1 MLAGQDRGM
10 GGLLRFP
17 EQSSKERT
25 SARQETHGLLNRK
38 TVFRNF
44 KLLLMK
50 SGGLGGGDEYLSRL
64 GGGSMSRGAVGDVTV
79 VTGVSVVN
87 STRKPALIRNSGSA
101 CVGCHL
107 ALENLF

>member
-50 SGGLGGGDEYLSRL
+50 SGGLGGGDEYLCRL
-64 GGGSMSRGAVGDVTV
+64 RG
-79 VTGVSVVN
+79 
-87 STRKPALIRNSGSA
+87 R
-101 CVGCHL
+101 
-107 ALENLF
+107 

>member
-1 MLAGQDRGM
+1 MSAGQDRGM
-10 GGLLRFP
+10 GGGLLVP
-17 EQSSKERT
+17 AQSSRERT
-25 SARQETHGLLNRK
+25 SARRETRGLLNRK
-38 TVFRNF
+38 TVFGNF

-64 GGGSMSRGAVGDVTV
+64 GGGSRSRGAVGDVTV
-79 VTGVSVVN
+79 MPGVSAVN